1 MKKWIKKGL
10 VAVSVLGLVVGLTAC
25 GYSSPEE
32 REARMVKKIASK
44 LDLTEQQKPY
54 LKELVG
60 EFSAMKQQMKAQRQ
74 SQLTELKRLI
84 NQPAI
89 ETSELNTLIDQQTQI
104 MGQHR
109 ETMLEKVVALHGVL
123 NPAQKTE
130 LVEKLDKIQSHFA
143 DD

>member
-10 VAVSVLGLVVGLTAC
+10 VGVSVLGLVVGLTAC